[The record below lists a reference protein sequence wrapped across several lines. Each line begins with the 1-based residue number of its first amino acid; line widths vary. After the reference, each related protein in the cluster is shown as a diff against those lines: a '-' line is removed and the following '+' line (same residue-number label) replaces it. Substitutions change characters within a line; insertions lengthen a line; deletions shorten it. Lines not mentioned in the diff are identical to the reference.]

1 LSVLQPETV
10 LLLKRLKL
18 LSHAQTLDEAF
29 DHEHAS
35 FILFDD
41 VMNEV
46 GFARAE
52 LRVALWQELQE
63 SLEEKMGAAEIANE
77 VGFDDNGEYIDSEKL
92 LDFLADE
99 EHSIPL
105 EKLKVISGRADARV
119 YGMKVY
125 GWKAVRGNA
134 VDTWT
139 GTPKDLKIIAE
150 GLLDILYDEGKIDD
164 VNKVDNVVFDIWIHS
179 LGLSKEYTIATLKNG
194 GMEPFAVQQPLL
206 SSQPNK
212 IGINQYN
219 FGANNIAKNQIDDQE
234 KANMNPYYQQ
244 KKFPFADWR
253 I

>member
-1 LSVLQPETV
+1 MRFKTWLEYNDDD
-10 LLLKRLKL
+10 
-18 LSHAQTLDEAF
+18 DEIKIQGEYWI
-29 DHEHAS
+29 DSSGSTHYCDSDIGDIGHEGY
-35 FILFDD
+35 IID
-41 VMNEV
+41 M
-46 GFARAE
+46 
-52 LRVALWQELQE
+52 VAH
-63 SLEEKMGAAEIANE
+63 EIANE

-150 GLLDILYDEGKIDD
+150 GLLDILYNEGKIDD
-164 VNKVDNVVFDIWIHS
+164 VNKVDDVVFDIWIHS
-179 LGLSKEYTIATLKNG
+179 LGFSKEYTIGTLKNG